1 MARRLKGFQNNQQT
15 SAWNFELK
23 AHELAAAG
31 WHEVEERTKSRARAE
46 PFKLLYITGDDTSC
60 LGLPK
65 FTVRDLKNLTRS
77 RFDVIPFN
85 ITNYSL
91 PENAYVYTC
100 KQGWQKGANRLCTI
114 LYLYIRRVKYNTT
127 FACSRA
133 DELVIH
139 ADNFSENKN
148 NDLFFFL
155 CELVYRCWF
164 KTIRLEYG
172 PPGHTHNG
180 NDAVHAIH
188 NMVAGNFTSLT
199 LGEFV
204 KAWPYSWR
212 KENTMPVP
220 VVAEVQYDFI
230 SRYKH
235 CDNTE
240 RLAGFTKTASDPQS
254 VSAWKF
260 QWSDTV
266 AQTVEVLWK
275 KNACDLNWRG
285 EDLQPNTAGFVI
297 LPQVPAGAPS
307 LLAPQRKP
315 MKNKYV
321 QELTGNAMKKIVEA
335 HVQVPDDT
343 PAVMAWLKQSATE
356 GKMPFHRLP
365 HEVASSN
372 DGKEMDPRSQWGP
385 KIEIGVG
392 GNTSE
397 FFLLEPNA
405 EYDSDKEFW
414 AIPKVEHEDELKEM
428 EVATAEMLGLPD
440 VRYAKKSK
448 QKPRKNAVAEI
459 PAGMTGEISGSN
471 LQVEAVVDEIM
482 STAVPSAVDD
492 AVAISG
498 SMGCDFDECNLGEHA
513 VVRVKFDDGYGIEI
527 YKITSKDEEAESFM
541 GINMVLD
548 SKTVKQHQKKCLNTK
563 WWVPRQSAPSDTPQF
578 SYNTIAYFAK
588 FVHSKIPPSI
598 RRIINRKNTE
608 QELALFVQDVVLEE
622 DTETN
627 RPGDK
632 RKQLSDSD
640 SDSSE
645 SSNDHDSDW
654 SQT

>member
-1 MARRLKGFQNNQQT
+1 M
-15 SAWNFELK
+15 
-23 AHELAAAG
+23 AAAG
-31 WHEVEERTKSRARAE
+31 WHELEERTKSRARAE
-46 PFKLLYITGDDTSC
+46 PSKLLYITGDDTSC

-148 NDLFFFL
+148 NDVFFFL
-155 CELVYRCWF
+155 CELVYRRWF

-220 VVAEVQYDFI
+220 VVAEVQYDFVA
-230 SRYKH
+230 RYKH
-235 CDNTE
+235 CDDAE

-260 QWSDTV
+260 QWSDTL
-266 AQTVEVLWK
+266 AQTVEVVWK

-285 EDLQPNTAGFVI
+285 EDLQPNSAGFVI
-297 LPQVPAGAPS
+297 LPQVPAGAPP
-307 LLAPQRKP
+307 LLNPQRKP
-315 MKNKYV
+315 MKSKYV
-321 QELTGNAMKKIVEA
+321 RELTGAAMQNIVED
-335 HVQVPDDT
+335 HVQDQADV
-343 PAVMAWLKQSATE
+343 PAVMDWLRKCATE
-356 GKMPFHRLP
+356 GKMPYQRLG
-365 HEVASSN
+365 HEVALSN
-372 DGKEMDPRSQWGP
+372 DHNEMDPRSQWGS
-385 KIEIGVG
+385 KIGIGVG
-392 GNTSE
+392 GNISE

-405 EYDSDKEFW
+405 EYDCDKEFW
-414 AIPKVEHEDELKEM
+414 VIPKVEDENERKEL
-428 EVATAEMLGLPD
+428 EVVAADVLGLPD
-440 VRYAKKSK
+440 LRYANKSK
-448 QKPRKNAVAEI
+448 QKPRSGAVGEI
-459 PAGMTGEISGSN
+459 PVGMTGEISAN
-471 LQVEAVVDEIM
+471 NVQVETI
-482 STAVPSAVDD
+482 
-492 AVAISG
+492 
-498 SMGCDFDECNLGEHA
+498 
-513 VVRVKFDDGYGIEI
+513 R
-527 YKITSKDEEAESFM
+527 
-541 GINMVLD
+541 
-548 SKTVKQHQKKCLNTK
+548 CL
-563 WWVPRQSAPSDTPQF
+563 
-578 SYNTIAYFAK
+578 
-588 FVHSKIPPSI
+588 
-598 RRIINRKNTE
+598 
-608 QELALFVQDVVLEE
+608 
-622 DTETN
+622 
-627 RPGDK
+627 
-632 RKQLSDSD
+632 
-640 SDSSE
+640 
-645 SSNDHDSDW
+645 
-654 SQT
+654 